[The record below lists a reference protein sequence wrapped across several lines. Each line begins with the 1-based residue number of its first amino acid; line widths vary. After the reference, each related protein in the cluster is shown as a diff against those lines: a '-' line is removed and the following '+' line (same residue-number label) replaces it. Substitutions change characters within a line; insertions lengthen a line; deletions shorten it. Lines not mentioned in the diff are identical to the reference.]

1 MKSGPWML
9 AKEQVTMMLTASD
22 FAGEIVSPSLAV
34 HGHVAVGYC
43 TAGSAAV
50 GVIHLESS

>member
-1 MKSGPWML
+1 ML